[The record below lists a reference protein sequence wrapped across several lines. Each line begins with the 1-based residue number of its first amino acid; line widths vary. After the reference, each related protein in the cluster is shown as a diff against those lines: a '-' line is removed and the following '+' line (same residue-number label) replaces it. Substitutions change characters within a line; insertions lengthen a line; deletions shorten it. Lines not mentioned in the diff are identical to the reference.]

1 MKTYVPNPGP
11 RATSFENP
19 GYDSTTGFG
28 TGDDGLYSDLPQP
41 MFFSPY
47 EDLTNYNSNHGD
59 FGSKVSLRSTASI
72 KKLKANQVDITVQGD
87 EKESDKKESAM
98 MPDNVV
104 CKEQENKGQT
114 VLCLETGEEL
124 EKASEM

>member
-59 FGSKVSLRSTASI
+59 FGSKVSL
-72 KKLKANQVDITVQGD
+72 
-87 EKESDKKESAM
+87 
-98 MPDNVV
+98 
-104 CKEQENKGQT
+104 EQENKGQT

-124 EKASEM
+124 EKVSRNVKSLPDTM